1 MPRVRSNVV
10 RLKRKKQVMKAARG
24 AFGARSKLWK
34 AAKENVERG
43 WKYAYRDR
51 KNKKRDFRKLW
62 IVRINAA
69 ARQHDMSYSVFMNGL
84 KLAGIEVDRKILAD
98 LAVRDPQAFGA
109 IAEAARAL
117 RGDVL
122 SALHFRQASV
132 TGVEIHPAARLPA
145 DRCCRGSSVSSPA
158 QIPVSTRARRRAVS
172 DLRCARG
179 RRRPRDDA
187 EETHSPPG
195 RHRRGESRRSALRQR
210 PRAERRTLPGHRRRC
225 DDCAG
230 RHGPRHDDGP

>member
-69 ARQHDMSYSVFMNGL
+69 AHQHDMSYSVFISGL
-84 KLAGIEVDRKILAD
+84 KQAGVEIDRKVLAD
-98 LAVRDPQAFGA
+98 IAVNDPAAFGA
-109 IAEAARAL
+109 LAEAARA
-117 RGDVL
+117 
-122 SALHFRQASV
+122 AL
-132 TGVEIHPAARLPA
+132 AAA
-145 DRCCRGSSVSSPA
+145 
-158 QIPVSTRARRRAVS
+158 
-172 DLRCARG
+172 
-179 RRRPRDDA
+179 
-187 EETHSPPG
+187 
-195 RHRRGESRRSALRQR
+195 
-210 PRAERRTLPGHRRRC
+210 
-225 DDCAG
+225 
-230 RHGPRHDDGP
+230 